1 MVSAIRNTLAG
12 VEVVLTGKC
21 LNLPRDTLA
30 LTIAQLSGTH
40 SSEVTPNITDVV
52 VAKGW
57 PKSKWATAKIQDALR
72 HGIPILNDR
81 QLDRVIKGDITLQQA
96 IAARPA
102 LPATLDTKDGP
113 VPIAQF
119 LVPAPSHALTKQRL
133 DLAQAFN
140 TAPDSPFALSF

>member
-21 LNLPRDTLA
+21 LNLPRTTLA
-30 LTIAQLSGTH
+30 ITIAQLSGTH
-40 SSEVTPNITDVV
+40 SNQVEPGSTDVV
-52 VAKGW
+52 VSKDW
-57 PKSKWATAKIQDALR
+57 PQKKWATAKIQDALR

-81 QLDRVIKGDITLQQA
+81 QLDRVIKGDITLKQA
-96 IAARPA
+96 IATRPA

-119 LVPAPSHALTKQRL
+119 LAPSPSHALTKQRL
-133 DLAQAFN
+133 DLAHAFT
-140 TAPDSPFALSF
+140 TAPDSPFKLGF